1 MSEARSIAPRIV
13 IAVGLPGSGKSTWFA
28 EQGVTPLSSDQ
39 MRVLLSGDEDNQQ
52 IHQEVFEAVRA
63 LLELRLRIK
72 QPVSYVDATHLKRV
86 YRLPYFALAKKYGA
100 AVEVLWF
107 DVPLAT
113 CLSRNRERD
122 RQVATDVM
130 EAMAAEM
137 EPPSMDEG
145 FSQIRR
151 IAPEARR

>member
-1 MSEARSIAPRIV
+1 VSETSTAPRIV

-52 IHQEVFEAVRA
+52 IHQEVFEGLRA

-72 QPVSYVDATHLKRV
+72 QPLSYVDATHLKRIH
-86 YRLPYFALAKKYGA
+86 RAPYFEVAEQYGA
-100 AVEVLWF
+100 AVEALWF

-113 CLSRNRERD
+113 CLMRNQARD
-122 RQVATDVM
+122 RQVPAAALET
-130 EAMAAEM
+130 MAAGM
-137 EPPSMDEG
+137 EPPTADEG
-145 FSQIRR
+145 FCEIRR
-151 IAPEARR
+151 IAPEANS